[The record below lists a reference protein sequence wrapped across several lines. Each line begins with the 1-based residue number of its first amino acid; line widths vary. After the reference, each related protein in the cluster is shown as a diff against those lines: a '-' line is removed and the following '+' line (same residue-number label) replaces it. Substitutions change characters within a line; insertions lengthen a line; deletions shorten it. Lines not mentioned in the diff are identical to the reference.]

1 MEKIKDIPPATF
13 ESVWAALQETDRI
26 LTEKFA
32 ETDRLFKES
41 RIEFDKSLKE
51 SRAEYE
57 QQRAEYERKNAEYEQ
72 KRAEYEQK
80 NAESHA
86 EYERNRAESNA
97 AYEKSRAESNADF
110 DRRMKK
116 LEELTGS
123 WANNHGTFA
132 EEYFSNSFE
141 NGKQNF
147 FGEKFD
153 EMEKK
158 VKGIKKGYKDE
169 YDILLI
175 NGESV
180 GIVEI
185 KFKGHTNDIP
195 KILKK
200 AETFRVN
207 FPEYANH
214 RVYLGMAS
222 MAFYSELEQECINQ
236 GIAVVKQVG
245 ETVVI
250 NDAHLKVF

>member
-41 RIEFDKSLKE
+41 RAEFDKSLKK
-51 SRAEYE
+51 SRAESK
-57 QQRAEYERKNAEYEQ
+57 RK
-72 KRAEYEQK
+72 
-80 NAESHA
+80 
-86 EYERNRAESNA
+86 NA

-132 EEYFSNSFE
+132 EEYFSTSFE
-141 NGKQNF
+141 NGAQNF

-153 EMEKK
+153 EIEKK

-175 NGESV
+175 NGESI

-185 KFKGHTNDIP
+185 KFKGHTNDVS
-195 KILKK
+195 KILRK

-214 RVYLGMAS
+214 KVYLGMATMS
-222 MAFYSELEQECINQ
+222 FYTELEQECINQ
-236 GIAVVKQVG
+236 GIAVIKQVG
-245 ETVVI
+245 GTVVI
-250 NDAHLKVF
+250 NDEHLKVF